1 MQQTM
6 AESGMAKILRFRLVA
21 ALALYMTSL
30 VLPGLYLVDYDPVMG
45 IQILL
50 TGWYGF
56 LILEF
61 AWAANVFFIAAV
73 IAALRKKSL
82 GAAWLATT
90 AFAVGLLSLRSKQWI
105 ANHAHI
111 DYLGS
116 GFYVWMTAFALLA
129 ITSFAARN
137 ERLPTANT

>member
-1 MQQTM
+1 MVET
-6 AESGMAKILRFRLVA
+6 GMATILRFRLVA
-21 ALALYMTSL
+21 ALALYVTSL
-30 VLPGLYLVDYDPVMG
+30 VLPGLHLVDYDPVLG

-56 LILEF
+56 LILEL

-73 IAALRKKSL
+73 IATLREKSL
-82 GAAWLATT
+82 GAGYLATT
-90 AFAVGLLSLRSKQWI
+90 AFAVGLLSLRAKQWI

-116 GFYVWMTAFALLA
+116 GFYVWMAAFALLA
-129 ITSFAARN
+129 ISSFAARN
-137 ERLPTANT
+137 ERAATANA